1 MSWTLFRAPARGVLP
16 DSLACA
22 LVLLLV
28 PASSQAQ
35 TLKVT
40 LLGTGSPPP
49 EIDRFGPSTLVEAG
63 TERLVLDAGRGAS
76 QRLAQLGI
84 RLGQVNALFLTHL
97 HSDHVV
103 GIPDLWLHRWVGL
116 SGPGA
121 PLEVFGP
128 SGTREMMAFLGQAY
142 QADVRQR
149 EEPGARARPANFT
162 VIAHDAVQGVV
173 YERNGVTVTAFDVD
187 HGEPKMPAFGYRID
201 YAGRSVVISGDTRPS
216 DNLVRFARGTDVLIH
231 EVMAARPQALSRS
244 EALRRTVGS
253 HTTPEDAGTVFA
265 RVKPRL
271 AVYTHVSLMAA
282 ARSAIAELA
291 ASIVPRTRSTYA
303 GPLEVG
309 EDLMAIEIGET
320 IEVRRLATAR

>member
-1 MSWTLFRAPARGVLP
+1 
-16 DSLACA
+16 
-22 LVLLLV
+22 
-28 PASSQAQ
+28 
-35 TLKVT
+35 
-40 LLGTGSPPP
+40 
-49 EIDRFGPSTLVEAG
+49 
-63 TERLVLDAGRGAS
+63 
-76 QRLAQLGI
+76 
-84 RLGQVNALFLTHL
+84 
-97 HSDHVV
+97 
-103 GIPDLWLHRWVGL
+103 
-116 SGPGA
+116 
-121 PLEVFGP
+121 
-128 SGTREMMAFLGQAY
+128 
-142 QADVRQR
+142 
-149 EEPGARARPANFT
+149 
-162 VIAHDAVQGVV
+162 
-173 YERNGVTVTAFDVD
+173 
-187 HGEPKMPAFGYRID
+187 
-201 YAGRSVVISGDTRPS
+201 
-216 DNLVRFARGTDVLIH
+216 LIH